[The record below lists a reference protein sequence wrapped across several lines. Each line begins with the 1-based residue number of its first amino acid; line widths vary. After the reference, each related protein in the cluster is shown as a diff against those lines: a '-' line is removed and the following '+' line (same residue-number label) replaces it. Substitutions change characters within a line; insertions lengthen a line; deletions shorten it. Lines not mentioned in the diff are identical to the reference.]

1 MTHGRGK
8 KAGRGAGLK
17 GGKGNAGGLKHR
29 FVWMMKKDPNH
40 FGRHGFKRHASIS
53 NKPSVINVGVLEEK
67 FPDTSEINLTEQ
79 GFGKLLGGGTVT
91 TGLTITVS
99 EASSKAV
106 EKIEAQGGKVI
117 IEDEE
122 VFEEVSSEPED
133 EDKA

>member
-29 FVWMMKKDPNH
+29 FTWMMKQDPNH

-53 NKPSVINVGVLEEK
+53 NKPNVINVGVLEEK
-67 FPDTSEINLTEQ
+67 FPNTSEINLTEQ

-122 VFEEVSSEPED
+122 VFEEVSSETED

>member
-8 KAGRGAGLK
+8 KGGRGAGLK

-29 FVWMMKKDPNH
+29 FVWMMKQDPNH

-53 NKPSVINVGVLEEK
+53 NKPTVINVGVLEEK
-67 FPDTSEINLTEQ
+67 FPNTSEINLTEQ
-79 GFGKLLGGGTVT
+79 GFDKLLGGGSVGTN
-91 TGLTITVS
+91 LIITVP

-117 IEDEE
+117 IDEE
-122 VFEEVSSEPED
+122 VFEEATSEPEE
-133 EDKA
+133 EDKE